1 MSLLNAML
9 LCIYYIVYFLI
20 NLFIYFVIIK
30 KSLFKLTKFKITIL
44 NFYIL

>member
-20 NLFIYFVIIK
+20 NLFIYFK
-30 KSLFKLTKFKITIL
+30 KSLFKLTKFKIII
-44 NFYIL
+44 FYFYTF